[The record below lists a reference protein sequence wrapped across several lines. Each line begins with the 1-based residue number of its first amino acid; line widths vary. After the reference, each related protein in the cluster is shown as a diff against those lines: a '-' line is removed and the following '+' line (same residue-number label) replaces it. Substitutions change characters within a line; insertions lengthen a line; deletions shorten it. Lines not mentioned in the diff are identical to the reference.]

1 MAEVFLPESL
11 KKLAGNPDR
20 ILVEGN
26 TLAETLRALVGIF
39 PELKNQFFTE
49 QGFVSPDIQVFVDE
63 MEMPHFH
70 SESLSIGSATRIRIA
85 LKEKLTVDP
94 LFSHEEYNRY
104 SRQLILPQFGLDAQI
119 RLKQARVLVIGAGG
133 LGAPLL
139 MYLAAAGIG
148 HIGIVDGDVVEENNL
163 HRQVLFGTKDL
174 GKLKVEAA
182 KDRLLDLN
190 PFIVA
195 DVFPFRITASNALE
209 LISGYDLL
217 VDASDNFPTR
227 YLLNDAAFLTG
238 KPLVYGSVFQYEGQV
253 SVFNLADKRGETG
266 PNYRDL
272 YPEPPLAGTV
282 LDCAE
287 GGVLGVLPGIIGSM
301 QANEVM
307 KIVTGIGEPLSG
319 RFFTFNALRGETQV
333 FSFQKR
339 SDNPLRGNPPSI
351 TSLSEDEFYGCPASL
366 VTMVKEA
373 PPVELSAWLS
383 AGEAVQLVD
392 VREREEMV
400 DENLGG
406 KRIPL
411 DELLSQS
418 GQISREGKVV
428 VYCEKGN
435 RSVRAIR
442 ILQENFGFENL
453 YSLKGGIQAWINENP
468 TRV

>member
-1 MAEVFLPESL
+1 
-11 KKLAGNPDR
+11 
-20 ILVEGN
+20 
-26 TLAETLRALVGIF
+26 
-39 PELKNQFFTE
+39 
-49 QGFVSPDIQVFVDE
+49 
-63 MEMPHFH
+63 
-70 SESLSIGSATRIRIA
+70 
-85 LKEKLTVDP
+85 
-94 LFSHEEYNRY
+94 
-104 SRQLILPQFGLDAQI
+104 
-119 RLKQARVLVIGAGG
+119 
-133 LGAPLL
+133 
-139 MYLAAAGIG
+139 
-148 HIGIVDGDVVEENNL
+148 
-163 HRQVLFGTKDL
+163 
-174 GKLKVEAA
+174 
-182 KDRLLDLN
+182 
-190 PFIVA
+190 
-195 DVFPFRITASNALE
+195 
-209 LISGYDLL
+209 
-217 VDASDNFPTR
+217 
-227 YLLNDAAFLTG
+227 
-238 KPLVYGSVFQYEGQV
+238 
-253 SVFNLADKRGETG
+253 
-266 PNYRDL
+266 
-272 YPEPPLAGTV
+272 
-282 LDCAE
+282 
-287 GGVLGVLPGIIGSM
+287 M

-428 VYCEKGN
+428 VYCQKGN